1 MAKCRDKGGERV
13 KDEQQEIDS
22 LRKTIEGLVREIVL
36 GREREEQNLA
46 EFSAMNNEIITTQ
59 RLLAKSNAE
68 LKAAKEEADR
78 ANRAKGDFLS
88 MVSHEIR
95 TPMNGITG
103 MAELLEGS
111 FLSDEQRDYVGV
123 IRESAD
129 YLLRMINDL
138 LDLAKFEAGGL
149 ALDVEE
155 LNIRSVLDHVCR
167 LLGPASKQR
176 GNELGCRIGDRVAEN
191 LMGDRAK
198 ITRMLINLI
207 NNAVKFTYNGQIAV
221 TISVVSESEE
231 TQRLRFEVS
240 DTGVGISS
248 EDMQRLFL
256 PYIQAQRRE
265 GVSAEGTGLGLA
277 ITKAMAEQMD
287 GQIGVDSELGL
298 GSTFWF
304 ELPLRKAAGVRE
316 DNRAAQQDAGSPSV
330 LPAILLAE
338 DQDLGAKLLAAQL
351 KKLGA
356 GEVRRVKSGLE
367 AVEAWMREDYGLI
380 LLDSQ
385 LEELDGP
392 EAAQQI
398 RELEAAS
405 GRQRTPIVALSG
417 DVTEEGRERCLR
429 AGMDDWAAKPVKLS
443 RLREIVE
450 RWAAPGITPV
460 LNMQTAGGILELD
473 GDEEPAILRS
483 LLDMFKADT
492 PSRLEQLEAAF
503 AAGDLAETG
512 RIAHSLKSGSLG
524 LGADYFASLCADVE
538 REARSG
544 DGPAAGAKLPLLEGA
559 YLEAC
564 AALEQLAV
572 LNTVKR

>member
-1 MAKCRDKGGERV
+1 M

-78 ANRAKGDFLS
+78 ANRAKSDFLS

-111 FLSDEQRDYVGV
+111 PLSDEQLDYVGV

-149 ALDVEE
+149 ALDVEKM
-155 LNIRSVLDHVCR
+155 NIRTVLDHVCR
-167 LLGPASKQR
+167 LLGPASQQR
-176 GNELGCRIGDRVAEN
+176 GNELGCRIGDRISDS

-207 NNAVKFTYNGQIAV
+207 NNAVKFTNNGQIAV

-231 TQRLRFEVS
+231 AQRLRFEVS

-248 EDMQRLFL
+248 GDMQRLFL

-265 GVSAEGTGLGLA
+265 GVSSEGTGLGLA
-277 ITKAMAEQMD
+277 ITKAMAEQME
-287 GQIGVDSELGL
+287 GQIGVDSELGV

-304 ELPLRKAAGVRE
+304 ELPLRRAAEVRE
-316 DNRAAQQDAGSPSV
+316 ENRAPQQDAVPLSV

-356 GEVRRVKSGLE
+356 GEVRRVKSGRE
-367 AVEAWMREDYGLI
+367 AVEAWKQEDYALI

-398 RELEAAS
+398 RELEAAA

-417 DVTEEGRERCLR
+417 DATEEGRERCLR
-429 AGMDDWAAKPVKLS
+429 AGMDDWAAKPVKLN

-450 RWAAPGITPV
+450 RWAAPRTAPV

-483 LLDMFKADT
+483 LLDMFKSDT
-492 PSRLEQLEAAF
+492 PFRLEQLKAAF
-503 AAGDLAETG
+503 AGGDLAKTG

-524 LGADYFASLCADVE
+524 LGADYFASLCADIE
-538 REARSG
+538 RAAHHG
-544 DGPAAGAKLPLLEGA
+544 DGPAAGAKLPQLCGA
-559 YLEAC
+559 YLDAC
-564 AALEQLAV
+564 SALEQL
-572 LNTVKR
+572 LP